1 MSTARST
8 LQMKRAAVEKRN
20 TTVTLIVLAVWLGLS
35 FLGQMLFMDQN
46 ERLDAGAIFAAGA
59 GPVLLV
65 SALLLILR
73 GTASRGVLVRAVLGI
88 VCAGAAVGE
97 LTDIGKAVIWGSA
110 GGAVLAVGIAAILL
124 VVVRRR

>member
-1 MSTARST
+1 MNA
-8 LQMKRAAVEKRN
+8 EN
-20 TTVTLIVLAVWLGLS
+20 
-35 FLGQMLFMDQN
+35 
-46 ERLDAGAIFAAGA
+46 AIFAAGA